1 MFFKEYKPEYVFI
14 AAAKVGGIN
23 ANNNYKAEFIYNNIM
38 IQTNIIH
45 ESYIN
50 KVKKLL
56 FLGSSCIY
64 PKNSPQPIK
73 ENYLL
78 NGYLES
84 TNQPYAIAKI
94 SGIEMCNSY
103 RAQYGC
109 NFISAM
115 PTNLYG
121 PNDNYNLETSHV
133 LPAMLRKFIT
143 AKNNNY
149 DHVELW
155 GSGKPSREFLHVD
168 DLSEACLFLM
178 LNYNENGLINVGT
191 GEEVTIKRLSNIISK
206 VVNYK
211 GNILWNKNKPDGT
224 FRKLLDVSK
233 INNLGW
239 KSKIDL
245 ISGIESVYELVKNN
259 NWK

>member
-1 MFFKEYKPEYVFI
+1 MVGSSIVKILKKNNYNNLILISSNDLDLKNQKNVNMFFKEYKPEYVFI

-103 RAQYGC
+103 RAQYGYH
-109 NFISAM
+109 ISYA
-115 PTNLYG
+115 Y
-121 PNDNYNLETSHV
+121 
-133 LPAMLRKFIT
+133 K
-143 AKNNNY
+143 
-149 DHVELW
+149 
-155 GSGKPSREFLHVD
+155 
-168 DLSEACLFLM
+168 
-178 LNYNENGLINVGT
+178 LIWT
-191 GEEVTIKRLSNIISK
+191 K
-206 VVNYK
+206 
-211 GNILWNKNKPDGT
+211 
-224 FRKLLDVSK
+224 
-233 INNLGW
+233 
-239 KSKIDL
+239 
-245 ISGIESVYELVKNN
+245 
-259 NWK
+259 